1 MKSIAASIYREHRNV
16 MSTSSV
22 GSQASV
28 GFHGAVVG
36 MDEAVDNVM
45 RDLTNHINNIQL
57 CLRHIAVIAD
67 QDADYASELKLS
79 WAVDEDLLQM
89 RFLSDDLRGICLDLI
104 TVPET
109 AAEKVLARK
118 FKIDRK
124 EHERKAIIQ
133 HNEKVKT
140 DRAAYKLALKAERM
154 EVIDEEEK
162 I

>member
-1 MKSIAASIYREHRNV
+1 

-67 QDADYASELKLS
+67 QDADYASELQLS
-79 WAVDEDLLQM
+79 WAVDEDLLQ
-89 RFLSDDLRGICLDLI
+89 SDSWQMTC
-104 TVPET
+104 
-109 AAEKVLARK
+109 
-118 FKIDRK
+118 
-124 EHERKAIIQ
+124 
-133 HNEKVKT
+133 
-140 DRAAYKLALKAERM
+140 AAY
-154 EVIDEEEK
+154 VWI
-162 I
+162 